1 MNNKITLSN
10 LKNLTK
16 EEINSLK
23 AHDEILVND
32 FILSMENDYNTCK
45 RLENI
50 SNNYSKKINKGV
62 FNYALGVKGLLPVIE
77 YFGKEY
83 IKQYCPK
90 NTKYT
95 TLVSINDRI
104 IIACNLLNNI
114 LEDLKE
120 E

>member
-1 MNNKITLSN
+1 MLKVTLKN

-16 EEINSLK
+16 EEINSLQ
-23 AHDEILVND
+23 ANDEILVND
-32 FILSMENDYNTCK
+32 FVLSMQNDYNTCK

-77 YFGKEY
+77 YYGNEY
-83 IKQYCPK
+83 IKLYCSS
-90 NTKYT
+90 NIKYT
-95 TLVSINDRI
+95 NLVSINDRI

>member
-1 MNNKITLSN
+1 MLKVTLKN

-16 EEINSLK
+16 EEINSLQ
-23 AHDEILVND
+23 ANDEILVND
-32 FILSMENDYNTCK
+32 FVLSMENDYNTCK

-50 SNNYSKKINKGV
+50 SKNYSKKINKGV
-62 FNYALGVKGLLPVIE
+62 FNYSLGVKGLLSVVE
-77 YFGKEY
+77 YFGNEY
-83 IKQYCPK
+83 IKQYYPK

-95 TLVSINDRI
+95 NLVSINDRF

-114 LEDLKE
+114 LENLKE